1 MAVVD
6 VVCPHSATAGETIAV
21 TSDAGAAFDVV
32 VPDGV
37 GPGITFQV
45 ELPDEPTTTAAASSS
60 DDGYGGL
67 GAVAKELEEAHR
79 IAAEFTGGL
88 HSGLDMR
95 DLKPGAAEV
104 LSAALRQLVNAV
116 EDAVDDLDAF
126 IDAHSIKFA
135 SWSGTDGEQQLEWTT
150 LHAEYVVVV
159 EAAIAEA
166 LRELSC
172 SEEDVF
178 AYAALHGGDASVDKA
193 MTRLLALAEY
203 SKFCKMMHA
212 HSEEEEL
219 RGSMGVM
226 GM

>member
-1 MAVVD
+1 MVLVD
-6 VVCPHSATAGETIAV
+6 VVCPDSATAGDTIAV

-32 VPDGV
+32 VPDGI

-45 ELPDEPTTTAAASSS
+45 ELPDELPAAASASAS

-79 IAAEFTGGL
+79 IAAEFTGQT
-88 HSGLDMR
+88 LDMR
-95 DLKPGAAEV
+95 DVKPGAAEV

-126 IDAHSIKFA
+126 IDAHCGKFA
-135 SWSGTDGEQQLEWTT
+135 SWSGTGGEQQLEWTT
-150 LHAEYVVVV
+150 LHQEYVAVV

-172 SEEDVF
+172 REEDVF
-178 AYAALHGGDASVDKA
+178 AYAQAHGGDASVDKA

-203 SKFCKMMHA
+203 SRFCKMMHA
-212 HSEEEEL
+212 HSDEEEL
-219 RGSMGVM
+219 RGSMGVL
-226 GM
+226 GL

>member
-1 MAVVD
+1 MPSTRGVQLD
-6 VVCPHSATAGETIAV
+6 FAG
-21 TSDAGAAFDVV
+21 
-32 VPDGV
+32 
-37 GPGITFQV
+37 
-45 ELPDEPTTTAAASSS
+45 LPDDYS
-60 DDGYGGL
+60 DDDFDPDYR
-67 GAVAKELEEAHR
+67 ESSCE
-79 IAAEFTGGL
+79 
-88 HSGLDMR
+88 
-95 DLKPGAAEV
+95 
-104 LSAALRQLVNAV
+104 

-126 IDAHSIKFA
+126 IDAHCGKFA

-172 SEEDVF
+172 KEEDVF
-178 AYAALHGGDASVDKA
+178 AYAELHGGDASVDKA

-212 HSEEEEL
+212 HSDEEEL

-226 GM
+226 GL